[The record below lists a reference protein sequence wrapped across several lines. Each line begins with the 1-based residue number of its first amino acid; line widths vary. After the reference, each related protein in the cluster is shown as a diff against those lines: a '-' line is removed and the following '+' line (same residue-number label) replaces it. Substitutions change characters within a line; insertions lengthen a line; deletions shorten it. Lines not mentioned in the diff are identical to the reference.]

1 MDMNKND
8 EDKNNMHKKGT
19 KKTIQYELNPS
30 SQLLF
35 EDALKRCINKYNGSR
50 VPLKTKYAPPNKQSP
65 FGDFP
70 KSYLPKKKSDYNL
83 INIEAHQVAN
93 SVTNFPNGNKG
104 KNFSKTAAFSSL
116 TKATTD
122 KPPRAGAFHPRK
134 IPVSDFR
141 LHYDR
146 GDLPVL
152 VKHERGTSIKWKDE
166 NFDKFNYQL
175 YLPIFVDGIRE
186 VVDPYRFIAIRGTFD
201 LLDHIKDNVVK
212 VIPQL
217 IIPLKTALNTRDVDI
232 IAVALKV
239 IQKLVTSSD
248 LAGEALVPYYRQ
260 LLPIFNLYRNYNQ
273 NLGDIFDY
281 GQRKKK
287 TLGDL
292 IQETLE
298 KMELNGGDDAF
309 INIKYMIPTYESCVY
324 DIRG

>member
-116 TKATTD
+116 TKAPTD

-134 IPVSDFR
+134 IPVS
-141 LHYDR
+141 
-146 GDLPVL
+146 
-152 VKHERGTSIKWKDE
+152 E
-166 NFDKFNYQL
+166 Q
-175 YLPIFVDGIRE
+175 
-186 VVDPYRFIAIRGTFD
+186 
-201 LLDHIKDNVVK
+201 
-212 VIPQL
+212 
-217 IIPLKTALNTRDVDI
+217 ALNAMYAFCTTPVTEGTIAMYVSVKYISTDKAGLGAKKIAESLTFLPPHARDFSHELGGI
-232 IAVALKV
+232 SLK
-239 IQKLVTSSD
+239 
-248 LAGEALVPYYRQ
+248 
-260 LLPIFNLYRNYNQ
+260 F
-273 NLGDIFDY
+273 
-281 GQRKKK
+281 
-287 TLGDL
+287 
-292 IQETLE
+292 
-298 KMELNGGDDAF
+298 
-309 INIKYMIPTYESCVY
+309 
-324 DIRG
+324 

>member
-146 GDLPVL
+146 GDLP
-152 VKHERGTSIKWKDE
+152 
-166 NFDKFNYQL
+166 
-175 YLPIFVDGIRE
+175 
-186 VVDPYRFIAIRGTFD
+186 
-201 LLDHIKDNVVK
+201 
-212 VIPQL
+212 
-217 IIPLKTALNTRDVDI
+217 
-232 IAVALKV
+232 
-239 IQKLVTSSD
+239 
-248 LAGEALVPYYRQ
+248 
-260 LLPIFNLYRNYNQ
+260 
-273 NLGDIFDY
+273 
-281 GQRKKK
+281 
-287 TLGDL
+287 
-292 IQETLE
+292 
-298 KMELNGGDDAF
+298 
-309 INIKYMIPTYESCVY
+309 ESGAQY
-324 DIRG
+324 